1 VSRIGKKTITVPEK
15 VNVNITEGKLSAK
28 GPKGE
33 LTVDLPE
40 GISAIQEGNEINFT
54 RGDEQKKTKALHGL
68 TRALASNAIDGVNE
82 GFSKTMNI
90 NGVGYRAEL
99 KGQKLLL
106 TLGYSHQVLV
116 IPPDGITFETPS
128 QTSIKVSGA
137 DKQLVGEVSYKI
149 RLLRRPEPY
158 KGKGIIFEGERIRRK
173 AGKTAGK

>member
-1 VSRIGKKTITVPEK
+1 MSRIGKKTIVVPEK
-15 VNVNITEGKLSAK
+15 VNISITDGVLTAK
-28 GPKGE
+28 GPKGQ
-33 LTVDLPE
+33 LSVDIPE
-40 GISAIQEGNEINFT
+40 VISVEQEGSELKLVRSNEL
-54 RGDEQKKTKALHGL
+54 KKTRSLHGL
-68 TRALASNAIDGVNE
+68 TRALAYNAIEGVNE

-128 QTSIKVSGA
+128 QTSIKVTGA

-149 RLLRRPEPY
+149 RILRKPEPY